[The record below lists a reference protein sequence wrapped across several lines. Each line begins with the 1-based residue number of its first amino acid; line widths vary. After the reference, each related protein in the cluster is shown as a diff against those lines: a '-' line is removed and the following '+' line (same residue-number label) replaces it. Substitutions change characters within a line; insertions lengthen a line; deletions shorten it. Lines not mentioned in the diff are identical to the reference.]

1 VTEIVVAEG
10 LGKRYGSQWALRDCT
25 LQVPSQRAVAL
36 VGPNGAGKTT
46 LLQLLAGLLRP
57 SEGWVRVAG
66 GAPFQESAQVLPHV
80 AFVAQEQPL
89 YRDFTGAE
97 LLTLGAHLNPR
108 WDDRLV
114 RERLRS
120 LGVPLD
126 RPVGRLSGGQRSQ
139 VALAL
144 SLAKQ
149 AELVLLDEPLASL
162 DPLARQEF
170 LQTLM
175 ETMSEAPMTLVLSS
189 HIVGELER
197 VCDWLAIL
205 TAAHVQL
212 SVSIEEALATHH
224 RVVGPASRLDT
235 LASLVDVIVATE
247 TPRQTSAVVRA
258 SGPIFDPAWEVHPM
272 TLEEIVLAYLT
283 QARSPSQR
291 QGRDAAA

>member
-1 VTEIVVAEG
+1 
-10 LGKRYGSQWALRDCT
+10 
-25 LQVPSQRAVAL
+25 
-36 VGPNGAGKTT
+36 
-46 LLQLLAGLLRP
+46 
-57 SEGWVRVAG
+57 
-66 GAPFQESAQVLPHV
+66 VLPHV

-97 LLTLGAHLNPR
+97 LLTLGARLNPR

-126 RPVGRLSGGQRSQ
+126 RPVGRLSGGQHSQ

-144 SLAKQ
+144 TLAKQ
-149 AELVLLDEPLASL
+149 ADLVLLDEPLASL

-175 ETMSEAPMTLVLSS
+175 ETLSEAPMTLVLSS

-197 VCDWLAIL
+197 VCDWLVIL

-224 RVVGPASRLDT
+224 RVVGPALRRET
-235 LASLVDVIVATE
+235 LSSVVDVIVATE
-247 TPRQTSAVVRA
+247 TPRQTTAVVRT
-258 SGPIFDPAWEVHPM
+258 SGSIFDPAWEVHPM

-283 QARSPSQR
+283 QARSPNHRHGQ
-291 QGRDAAA
+291 DAAA

>member
-1 VTEIVVAEG
+1 MTPIVDADR

-25 LQVPSQRAVAL
+25 LQIPARRAVAL

-46 LLQLLAGLLRP
+46 LLHLLVGLLRP
-57 SEGWVRVAG
+57 SEGWVRVTGA
-66 GAPFQESAQVLPHV
+66 APFEKPREVLPHV
-80 AFVAQEQPL
+80 AFVAQDQPL

-97 LLTLGAHLNPR
+97 MLTLGAHLNPR

-114 RERLRS
+114 RERLRQ
-120 LGVPLD
+120 LGIPLD

-149 AELVLLDEPLASL
+149 AELVLLDEPLAGL

-175 ETMSEAPMTLVLSS
+175 QTMSEAPMTLVLSS
-189 HIVGELER
+189 HIVGELEP
-197 VCDWLAIL
+197 VCDWLVIL
-205 TAAHVQL
+205 ATARVQL
-212 SVSIEEALATHH
+212 SISTEQALATHQ
-224 RVVGPASRLDT
+224 RLVGPASRLES
-235 LASLVDVIVATE
+235 LANLAEVIVATE
-247 TPRQTSAVVRA
+247 TPRQTTAVVRT
-258 SGPIFDPAWEVHPM
+258 SGPIFDPAWEVHPL

-283 QARSPSQR
+283 QSRAQDAR
-291 QGRDAAA
+291 GRAAA

>member
-1 VTEIVVAEG
+1 MTAIVEADR
-10 LGKRYGSQWALRDCT
+10 LGKRYGTEWALRECT
-25 LQVPSQRAVAL
+25 LQVPVQRAVAL

-46 LLQLLAGLLRP
+46 LLQLIAGLLRP
-57 SEGWVRVAG
+57 SEGRVRVAG
-66 GAPFQESAQVLPHV
+66 RAPFQESAQVLPHV
-80 AFVAQEQPL
+80 AFVAQDQPL
-89 YRDFTGAE
+89 YRDFSGAE
-97 LLTLGAHLNPR
+97 LMTLGAHMNPR

-120 LGVPLD
+120 LGIPLD
-126 RPVGRLSGGQRSQ
+126 RPVARLSGGQRSQ
-139 VALAL
+139 IALAL

-149 AELVLLDEPLASL
+149 SELVLLDEPLASL

-175 ETMSEAPMTLVLSS
+175 ETLSDAPMSSVLSS
-189 HIVGELER
+189 HIVGDLER
-197 VCDWLAIL
+197 VCDWLVIL

-212 SVSIEEALATHH
+212 SVSIEVAVATHQ
-224 RVVGPASRLDT
+224 RLVGPASRLDT
-235 LASLVDVIVATE
+235 LAGIADVIVATE
-247 TPRQTSAVVRA
+247 TPRQTTAVVRT

-283 QARSPSQR
+283 QARSPKPL